1 MIRDF
6 HIPPTGFGPGSQPSE
21 AEGEEL
27 EYMQMPDDMRTYAP
41 QLPMVEVD
49 EALAP
54 ALDLLR
60 EIAAA
65 AEQVAG
71 GAKPRTF
78 DLLGF
83 DAENRGLIAETMGEG
98 EVAMKL
104 RGIPALSVQ
113 ESVFAGVWCVT
124 GSGIDRIEVATTP
137 GAARDHAFV
146 PSVEKKPVHASQGV
160 VNAPALL
167 AELEDKSAAYA
178 GELHVV
184 NLTLLPHT
192 EEDLAWLDE
201 RLGQGAT
208 DILSRGYGNCRVRAT
223 ATPFVWRVQFFNS
236 MDTLILDTFEVTDM
250 PEVALAAHEDLADS
264 AKRMLEVIEAIK

>member
-71 GAKPRTF
+71 GARPRTF

-113 ESVFAGVWCVT
+113 ESVFIIT
-124 GSGIDRIEVATTP
+124 E
-137 GAARDHAFV
+137 ARTRDLGTLVIIVIVMITLFFD
-146 PSVEKKPVHASQGV
+146 VHA
-160 VNAPALL
+160 
-167 AELEDKSAAYA
+167 AYFWKI
-178 GELHVV
+178 
-184 NLTLLPHT
+184 N
-192 EEDLAWLDE
+192 
-201 RLGQGAT
+201 
-208 DILSRGYGNCRVRAT
+208 
-223 ATPFVWRVQFFNS
+223 
-236 MDTLILDTFEVTDM
+236 
-250 PEVALAAHEDLADS
+250 
-264 AKRMLEVIEAIK
+264 

>member
-21 AEGEEL
+21 VEGDEL
-27 EYMQMPDDMRTYAP
+27 EYMQMPGDMRTYAP
-41 QLPMVEVD
+41 RIPMVEAD

-65 AEQVAG
+65 ADKVAA

-78 DLLGF
+78 DLLGL
-83 DAENRGLIAETMGEG
+83 DTENRQLIAETMGEG

-113 ESVFAGVWCVT
+113 ESVFAGIWCVT
-124 GSGIDRIEVATTP
+124 GSGIDRIEVATAP
-137 GAARDHAFV
+137 DAARDHAFV
-146 PSVEKKPVHASQGV
+146 ASVERKALPASPGV

-167 AELEDKSAAYA
+167 AELEDKGAAYA

-192 EEDLAWLDE
+192 EEDLAWLE
-201 RLGQGAT
+201 ARLGHGAT

-250 PEVALAAHEDLADS
+250 PEVALAAHVDLADS
-264 AKRMLEVIEAIK
+264 AKRLLEVIEAIK